1 VSGVVAGGNPQK
13 GGGGGGGSV
22 TIEQVGD
29 LLRTRRG
36 GTGTSTAVDRQPAYQ
51 ILADDLRAQITSG
64 QLRPGD
70 RLPTEPELCA
80 RSGVSRSTVREAL
93 RLLASQHLIVTT
105 RGVTGGSFVSHPS
118 PDQLADT
125 FSTGVRLLLTSAQV
139 QAPELMEVREIFE
152 VPATELAA
160 LRRTDDDLAALGEA
174 MFDPAAD
181 SLDAMLA
188 AQSAFHTALASATQ
202 NSLYELL
209 ARPLYNLSN
218 DRELGEG
225 GSPAFWAQ
233 VDADHREILRRV
245 AARDAAGAG
254 AAARA
259 HLALLRQGAREHRAG
274 A

>member
-1 VSGVVAGGNPQK
+1 MTV
-13 GGGGGGGSV
+13 
-22 TIEQVGD
+22 EQVGD

-36 GTGTSTAVDRQPAYQ
+36 GPGSGTAVDRPPAYQ
-51 ILADDLRAQITSG
+51 LLADDLRAQITSG

-118 PDQLADT
+118 PDQLADS
-125 FSTGVRLLLTSAQV
+125 FSTGVRLLLTAAQV
-139 QAPELMEVREIFE
+139 PTAELIEVREIFD
-152 VPATELAA
+152 VPAAELAA
-160 LRRTDDDLAALGEA
+160 RRRTEEDLGVLNAA

-181 SLDAMLA
+181 SLDTMVA
-188 AQSAFHTALASATQ
+188 AQCSFHTALAAATH

-209 ARPLYNLSN
+209 ARPLYRLCN
-218 DRELGEG
+218 DRELGES
-225 GSPAFWAQ
+225 GSPGFWAQ
-233 VDADHREILRRV
+233 VGADHREILRRV
-245 AARDAAGAG
+245 AAGDAPGAA

-259 HLALLRQGAREHRAG
+259 HLSLLKEEAYPDVSAEAG
-274 A
+274 PTAG